1 MEDTIKAKD
10 IGAGG
15 VAGSGSVDADKIAGR
30 DVNDVHQ
37 VNVVNVGNDSASPPS
52 GTGPLN
58 DPRVREV
65 FRRLADI
72 DNNGG
77 FDEDAITHLRADFPE
92 LDTEIL
98 GVMLTKMDRRQR
110 RTHDEIEAIRRD
122 IADLRRAVTAR
133 RPAWQLFLMTLWPVL
148 VSVII
153 GILLHVQ

>member
-1 MEDTIKAKD
+1 MKD
-10 IGAGG
+10 KVTQAGG
-15 VAGSGSVDADKIAGR
+15 LAAGRDTDISAEQVAGR
-30 DVNDVHQ
+30 DV
-37 VNVVNVGNDSASPPS
+37 VNINPQDASPPR
-52 GTGPLN
+52 GTGPLS

-77 FDEDAITHLRADFPE
+77 FDEDAFAHLRADFPE
-92 LDTEIL
+92 LDTDIL

-110 RTHDEIEAIRRD
+110 RTHDEIEGIRRD

-133 RPAWQLFLMTLWPVL
+133 RPTWQLFLMALWPVV